1 MDALQEPVT
10 KNDLLLLQLPV
21 TIDEVILQLEKIIAY
36 CEANNSCAGYFAV
49 LYHKVTC
56 RVKECIANKN
66 FEDGIRME
74 KLDVVFASRYLS
86 AFYSWLGSK
95 PTSQSWKVAFD
106 AYADNSALVM
116 QHLLLGMNA
125 HINFD
130 LAIATGLVMKGQL
143 LDGIHND
150 FNTINGIL
158 GSMVDN
164 VEDCLTKVNPL
175 LRLLDLHVFKYD
187 EMLVNFSIETARDGA
202 WSFAEELS
210 NKQNADYETCISAR
224 DQRIGQLGAS
234 IAKPHGLLLKFIVK
248 IIRLFEKKEIVTII
262 KILGI

>member
-1 MDALQEPVT
+1 MDASQEIVT
-10 KNDLLLLQLPV
+10 KNDLLLLKLPA
-21 TIDEVILQLEKIIAY
+21 TIDEVIFQLEKIITY

-56 RVKECIANKN
+56 KVKECIANKN

-86 AFYSWLGSK
+86 AFYAWLDGK

-106 AYADNSALVM
+106 AFADNSALVM

-125 HINFD
+125 HINLD
-130 LAIATGLVMKGQL
+130 LAIATGFVMNGEL
-143 LDGIHND
+143 IEGIHND

-158 GSMVDN
+158 GSMIDN

-175 LRLLDLHVFKYD
+175 LRLLDLHIFKYD
-187 EMLVNFSIETARDGA
+187 EMLVEFSISVARDGA

-210 NKQNADYETCISAR
+210 SKKDSDYENCITTR
-224 DQRIGQLGAS
+224 DERIGQLGAS
-234 IAKPHGLLLKFIVK
+234 IAKPHGFLLKLVVK
-248 IIRLFEKKEIVTII
+248 IIRLFEKKDISVII
-262 KILGI
+262 KILGV

>member
-1 MDALQEPVT
+1 MDTLRIPVT
-10 KNDLLLLQLPV
+10 KNDLLSLKLPV

-36 CEANNSCAGYFAV
+36 CEINNSCAGYFAV
-49 LYHKVTC
+49 LYHKVT
-56 RVKECIANKN
+56 RKVKECIADKS

-74 KLDVVFASRYLS
+74 KLDVIFATRYLS
-86 AFYSWLGSK
+86 AFYSWLDDK

-125 HINFD
+125 HINLD
-130 LAIATGLVMKGQL
+130 LGVATGMVMTGEMIE
-143 LDGIHND
+143 GIHND
-150 FNTINGIL
+150 FNTINAIL
-158 GSMVDN
+158 GSMIDN

-187 EMLVNFSIETARDGA
+187 EMLVQFSIETARDGA
-202 WSFAEELS
+202 WTFAEELS
-210 NKQNADYETCISAR
+210 DKKDNDYENSIITRDAR
-224 DQRIGQLGAS
+224 IQQLGVS
-234 IAKPHGLLLKFIVK
+234 IAKPYGFLLKIVVK
-248 IIRLFEKKEIVTII
+248 IIRLFEKKDIDTII